1 MQGSRLLDAK
11 ARRLLCTPSP
21 RLGARSS
28 LGLTRHPPQNA
39 ATVHAL
45 SRGRSRGFRTVGYEG
60 DLPRIRRVHYGITPY
75 REGAMSLDVCSATR
89 GVPPI
94 YWRLEECK
102 AKRVPKASARNVG
115 EHSPGWGCIAS
126 RTLSAA
132 HLGTYRRAAGGKHE
146 KAPFLISSMGR
157 AHVSRPFVKDELP
170 QFLSVGRQNLLTA
183 ADVSRETS
191 PSFPALIGAR
201 NRASCHAA
209 PTIFRVS
216 RDSAS
221 DVSRETSL
229 ADPRPSS
236 KKVE

>member
-1 MQGSRLLDAK
+1 LASRGMQGEKSSEGISSKRWRTFSRL
-11 ARRLLCTPSP
+11 
-21 RLGARSS
+21 
-28 LGLTRHPPQNA
+28 GL
-39 ATVHAL
+39 
-45 SRGRSRGFRTVGYEG
+45 
-60 DLPRIRRVHYGITPY
+60 
-75 REGAMSLDVCSATR
+75 
-89 GVPPI
+89 
-94 YWRLEECK
+94 
-102 AKRVPKASARNVG
+102 
-115 EHSPGWGCIAS
+115 HSVAD
-126 RTLSAA
+126 LSAA